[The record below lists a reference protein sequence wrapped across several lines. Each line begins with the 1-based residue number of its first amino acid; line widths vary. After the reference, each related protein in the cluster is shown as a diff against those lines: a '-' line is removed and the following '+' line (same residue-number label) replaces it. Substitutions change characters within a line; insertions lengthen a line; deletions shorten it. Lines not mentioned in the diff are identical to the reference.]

1 MASKK
6 RERCERWRAAT
17 DAPWLMNV
25 EVDDSTPNAGRL
37 VPVPMAGAAC
47 ATANG
52 RPRAVLSPGPRPR
65 TDLRLQVSCTNICEG
80 AASMS
85 RSESGLN
92 ACGGDVRFT
101 SQLVCVAAVQIFA
114 TEPSLCPERH
124 WREHASLWHPA
135 ERFNTER
142 LACAACVNVLFGRCR
157 NCGHRGQHAPSRC
170 GLACTVQ
177 PCRWS
182 SLVFDRIATS
192 WQLHH
197 GLHPSF
203 KQR

>member
-65 TDLRLQVSCTNICEG
+65 TDLRLQVSCTNTSILGGRLEYVFWNTCG
-80 AASMS
+80 I
-85 RSESGLN
+85 RSEYCEYGQNTALWEVIWNTWNTYSDRRNTSYDMNASGLCLSIRRTALSALARSKSN
-92 ACGGDVRFT
+92 SHST
-101 SQLVCVAAVQIFA
+101 SKS
-114 TEPSLCPERH
+114 TY
-124 WREHASLWHPA
+124 
-135 ERFNTER
+135 
-142 LACAACVNVLFGRCR
+142 
-157 NCGHRGQHAPSRC
+157 
-170 GLACTVQ
+170 
-177 PCRWS
+177 
-182 SLVFDRIATS
+182 
-192 WQLHH
+192 
-197 GLHPSF
+197 
-203 KQR
+203 